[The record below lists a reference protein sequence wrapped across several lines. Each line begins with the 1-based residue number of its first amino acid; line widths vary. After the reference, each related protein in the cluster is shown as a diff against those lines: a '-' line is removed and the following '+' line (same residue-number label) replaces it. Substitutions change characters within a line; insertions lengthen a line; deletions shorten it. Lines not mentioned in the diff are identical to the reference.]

1 MSKQTGLL
9 RMKGKIG
16 GVSFYKSGGVDLA
29 RVANGPSKERILK
42 DPSFVRTRENNSEF
56 GGCAQ
61 VVKALRLAIGE
72 AKISRADA
80 GRAIQRLMP
89 IFKRINLSG
98 TGTRGQRSIDLVSN
112 GILLEHFEFNERDS
126 FASIFNAPYAITTP
140 VARNEATI
148 TVPSFLP
155 SSFVAA
161 PSGATHFE
169 LFSVLCT
176 LSDYVYDSDTGH
188 YKPTDAAL
196 DMLNAED
203 TSAITDLATT
213 TPVTFTL
220 NPTLAGAPTM
230 TGTVAAVLL
239 IGVEFYQRI
248 GSIDY
253 LLSQGD
259 CLRVAKVF

>member
-29 RVANGPSKERILK
+29 RVANGPSKEKIDN
-42 DPSFVRTRENNSEF
+42 DPNFVRTRENNSEF
-56 GGCAQ
+56 GGCAT

-72 AKISRADA
+72 SKISKADA

-89 IFKRINLSG
+89 IFKRINLAG
-98 TGTRGQRSIDLVSN
+98 TGSRGQRGIDLSDN
-112 GILLEHFEFNERDS
+112 GVLLEHFEFNERES
-126 FASIFNAPYAITTP
+126 FASIFNAPYTITTTS
-140 VARNEATI
+140 ARDEATI

-155 SSFVAA
+155 SSFVNA

-176 LSDYVYDSDTGH
+176 LSNYSYDSITGH
-188 YKPTDAAL
+188 YAPTDAAL

-203 TSAITDLATT
+203 TSAITSLSVT

-220 NPTLAGAPTM
+220 NPQLSGSPTM
-230 TGTVAAVLL
+230 STSVAAIVLV
-239 IGVEFYQRI
+239 GVEFYQRI

-253 LLSQGD
+253 LLSQGN
-259 CLRVAKVF
+259 CLRIAKVF

>member
-29 RVANGPSKERILK
+29 RVANGPSKEKISK
-42 DPSFVRTRENNSEF
+42 DPNFVRTRENNSEF
-56 GGCAQ
+56 GGCAA

-72 AKISRADA
+72 AKISHADA
-80 GRAIQRLMP
+80 GKAIQRLMP

-98 TGTRGQRSIDLVSN
+98 TGSRGQRSIDLVSH
-112 GILLEHFEFNERDS
+112 GVLLENFEFNEHAS
-126 FASIFNAPYAITTP
+126 FASVFQAPYTVTP
-140 VARNEATI
+140 GSSRNAATI

-155 SSFVAA
+155 SSFVSA
-161 PSGATHFE
+161 PVGATHFE
-169 LFSVLCT
+169 LFSIICT
-176 LSDYVYDSDTGH
+176 LSDYNFDPTTGH
-188 YKPTDAAL
+188 YSATDPTI

-203 TSAITDLATT
+203 TSPITSLSVTS
-213 TPVTFTL
+213 PVTFTL
-220 NPTLAGAPTM
+220 NPTLPGSPVITAT
-230 TGTVAAVLL
+230 TAAVVLV
-239 IGVEFYQRI
+239 GVEFYQRI

-259 CLRVAKVF
+259 CLRISKVF